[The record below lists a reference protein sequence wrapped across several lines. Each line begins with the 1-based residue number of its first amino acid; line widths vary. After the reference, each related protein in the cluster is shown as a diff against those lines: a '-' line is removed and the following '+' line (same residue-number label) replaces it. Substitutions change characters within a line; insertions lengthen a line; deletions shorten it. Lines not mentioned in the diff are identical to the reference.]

1 MMDYSSYEKPEVY
14 WKKKSKKTKLVLIAQ
29 VLLGIPKSILFNLH
43 YFGLEGIKLPVLVSS
58 KTKMRKMKGSILINA
73 PYKTGMIKLG
83 FQAPEMYD
91 NSKLSFIWINDGLVE
106 FENTASI
113 RNGSVIRNYGHLI
126 MGNKFHISAPSRII
140 CYKHIRFGSNV
151 LIGWDCEFAD
161 GDAHKIYDSTDFD
174 KTERKNVNKSIIIGD
189 RVWFSA
195 HVKTLKGVIV
205 GNDTVI
211 AEGTVLSKSFKENNI
226 VVGGNPP
233 KILKKD
239 IVWEI

>member
-1 MMDYSSYEKPEVY
+1 MVQKYE
-14 WKKKSKKTKLVLIAQ
+14 
-29 VLLGIPKSILFNLH
+29 
-43 YFGLEGIKLPVLVSS
+43 
-58 KTKMRKMKGSILINA
+58 
-73 PYKTGMIKLG
+73 
-83 FQAPEMYD
+83 
-91 NSKLSFIWINDGLVE
+91 
-106 FENTASI
+106 
-113 RNGSVIRNYGHLI
+113 
-126 MGNKFHISAPSRII
+126 
-140 CYKHIRFGSNV
+140 
-151 LIGWDCEFAD
+151 
-161 GDAHKIYDSTDFD
+161 IYDSTDFD